1 MKWLYNLNFNSLDSE
16 VFGVLPSFK
25 HSFSMCVCV
34 HACVC
39 ACVYACVHVCVCVC
53 EIRLNQTTLL
63 ISAWF
68 TIFNIIVIII
78 VIVIIIIIIIITI
91 IIITITIIIN
101 FFNLDFI
108 YLCHI
113 VLSY

>member
-1 MKWLYNLNFNSLDSE
+1 M
-16 VFGVLPSFK
+16 
-25 HSFSMCVCV
+25 HVCV
-34 HACVC
+34 RACMHACM
-39 ACVYACVHVCVCVC
+39 YVCVC

-78 VIVIIIIIIIITI
+78 VIVIIIIIIIIIITI